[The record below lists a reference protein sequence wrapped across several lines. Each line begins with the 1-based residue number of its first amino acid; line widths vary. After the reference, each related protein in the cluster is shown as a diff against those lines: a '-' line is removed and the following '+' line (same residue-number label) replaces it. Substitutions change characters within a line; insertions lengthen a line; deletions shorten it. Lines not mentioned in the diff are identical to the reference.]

1 MPQDELISTHA
12 AALDDGLRQ
21 WLSEE
26 ARTEPGIPADE
37 AAAALLEHAG
47 MLDRYTGTQ
56 EGLALLERLSVAQR
70 TALLEAACRH
80 LEQVPL
86 AEQCRRLLRA
96 DVLSVEELEA
106 LEQAVV
112 RRDALEAALAA
123 ARRLART
130 LPEAAR
136 RPLTP
141 PLARAAANLASFD
154 LALRSRR
161 DVASVVWR
169 AVESLASR
177 IRTPSARQA
186 WWFDE
191 ARRLDSAFDSLEIAR
206 PAFPTV
212 PPLDPLRDP
221 ALDRMP
227 FVAPVSP
234 VRPAGPPAVF
244 SSEARPQ
251 QAIAALWGPS
261 AKASRP
267 VELVAPGLTGMVV
280 ECVWL
285 PDDQVQFTFKDE
297 AIPIVSFSAEGHQ
310 IAVFDGDR
318 EVARATV
325 QLGVAK
331 LAVPARFTSCEVF
344 NRAGQSLGKLQS
356 RG

>member
-12 AALDDGLRQ
+12 AALDEGLRQ

-37 AAAALLEHAG
+37 AAAVLLEHAG

-70 TALLEAACRH
+70 VALLEAACRH

-191 ARRLDSAFDSLEIAR
+191 APRLDSAFESLEIAR
-206 PAFPTV
+206 PTF
-212 PPLDPLRDP
+212 PPLPPPVPLP
-221 ALDRMP
+221 APMP
-227 FVAPVSP
+227 MPIPTALTP